1 MQIQVPRLTPQHSLV
16 RGTDRKGG
24 ENVLNHTFTK
34 KETAILLILVA
45 LLLAMGYYQFV
56 YKWQQKAI
64 AQFDTTDI
72 ETAIAQEQAKA
83 IQIKRMQE
91 EIASGKKEKT
101 GIVET
106 YSNLKAELRTLND
119 IFGDALNFDFSFDQ
133 AVADGDAVRR
143 TITCTVTA
151 ASYQEAKGMLRQLH
165 DCEYRCLIGD
175 VSISPSGT
183 DRESGDRN
191 LNAGNVTMNF
201 SVTFYETL
209 YGAKS
214 TDGLQIRSSSSDST
228 GENLLGKLSESREQ
242 AENTGNENQ

>member
-1 MQIQVPRLTPQHSLV
+1 M
-16 RGTDRKGG
+16 
-24 ENVLNHTFTK
+24 LNHTFTK

-64 AQFDTTDI
+64 AQFDTADI

-228 GENLLGKLSESREQ
+228 GDDLLGKMSESREQ

>member
-1 MQIQVPRLTPQHSLV
+1 
-16 RGTDRKGG
+16 
-24 ENVLNHTFTK
+24 VLNHTFTK

-56 YKWQQKAI
+56 YKWHQKAI
-64 AQFDTTDI
+64 VQYDTADI
-72 ETAIAQEQAKA
+72 ESEIAQEQSKA
-83 IQIKRMQE
+83 IQIKKMQE

-101 GIVET
+101 GLVET
-106 YSNLKAELRTLND
+106 YSNLKAELRILND

-151 ASYQEAKGMLRQLH
+151 SSYKEAKRMLRQLH

-175 VSISPSGT
+175 VSISPS
-183 DRESGDRN
+183 DVNRNSGDRN
-191 LNAGNVTMNF
+191 LNEG
-201 SVTFYETL
+201 SVAMDFKVIFYETL

-214 TDGLQIRSSSSDST
+214 TDGLQIQNSSSDTS
-228 GENLLGKLSESREQ
+228 GDDLLNKLSESKEQ
-242 AENTGNENQ
+242 AENTGNDNQ